1 MQISNSIIH
10 IDVHWQPLDCKAVA
24 NKTQNHHFS
33 FPCSLLASHLPNT
46 FTLQRYRQVALFTSK
61 QFRYFFASYTKW
73 IPITF
78 RCLACCS
85 VLTILI
91 HWLVQ
96 INIPMMGTGLRQTV
110 FLEPIVQIGVFCP
123 KVKYVL
129 YKVYSMSVPCWKNFN
144 VKMKFEIQARY
155 VPFSQFHFSL
165 LLFYFITLLQ
175 IPFVK
180 KRILCSSKI
189 FQVASFLALGL
200 QHWR

>member
-1 MQISNSIIH
+1 MYTGSRLIAKPWQIKRKIITF
-10 IDVHWQPLDCKAVA
+10 LSLAR
-24 NKTQNHHFS
+24 
-33 FPCSLLASHLPNT
+33 SLLATSQTLLP
-46 FTLQRYRQVALFTSK
+46 FKDADKLALFTSK

-165 LLFYFITLLQ
+165 LLYYFITNS
-175 IPFVK
+175 I
-180 KRILCSSKI
+180 C
-189 FQVASFLALGL
+189 
-200 QHWR
+200 